1 MKLVDL
7 FDNFLIDLDGV
18 VYVENKPTVGAEKAL
33 NALRGLR
40 KRLIFLTNDPRS
52 SPLDYSEKLKNMNI
66 QASPD
71 DVITSG
77 MAIAHYIKTH
87 FQLKQRKAY
96 VVGSPALKGE
106 IEQIGVKLSQ
116 GKDAR
121 EADFVVVGGHPKF
134 HYGEMKLA
142 ALAIRNGAHFFGTNR
157 DPVFPTSEGLVP
169 ATGAILASIEVAS
182 GKEAITAGKPEPVIF
197 EVAMKD
203 LTSRARTAIVG
214 DRLDTDIVGG
224 KRVGIKTILVLSG
237 STQKDEISKSQIK
250 PDYIITDLRDL
261 LKEEASIINAQIP
274 YYKQ

>member
-18 VYVENKPTVGAEKAL
+18 VYVGNELTGGAEKAL
-33 NALRGLR
+33 DALRQLG
-40 KRLIFLTNDPRS
+40 KRLIFLTNDPRGS
-52 SPLDYSEKLKNMNI
+52 SRDYSEKLENMNI

-77 MAIAHYIKTH
+77 MAIAHYIKEH
-87 FQLKQRKAY
+87 FQLDRSKAY
-96 VVGSPALKGE
+96 VVGSSALKAE
-106 IEQIGVKLSQ
+106 IEQIGIKLAQ

-121 EADFVVVGGHPKF
+121 EVDFVVVGGHPEF
-134 HYGEMKLA
+134 HYEEMKRA

-197 EVAMKD
+197 EVAMKG
-203 LTSRARTAIVG
+203 LTSRERTAIIG

-237 STQKDEISKSQIK
+237 STKEDEISKSEIK
-250 PDYIITDLRDL
+250 PDYVINDLRDL
-261 LKEEASIINAQIP
+261 LKEEAQ
-274 YYKQ
+274 